1 MHQKLYD
8 LTMLDA
14 IPSQEKEVR
23 DYMTQHLEKVAEVTY
38 DNLGSVIAKQGSKG
52 PKVMVAGHMDEV
64 GFIVT
69 TITDEGYIKFT
80 PAGGWWS
87 QVMLAQTFQI
97 TLSPSEKILGTI
109 GAKAPHILTD
119 EERKKPVDMKDMFL
133 DIGVANK
140 EEAIKRGVKPGQ
152 MMTPFIKTV
161 ALANPKYLLGKA
173 FDNRV
178 GCAAVIDVLTHFAK
192 QTLNVELYGVGT
204 VQEEVGLR
212 GAQTSAYA
220 ISPDIGIAVD
230 TTISYDFPGGSK
242 ETELGKG
249 PAIMIRDSSM
259 IGHKGLRDF
268 VLKLAEKE
276 KIPVQLTSLLRGG
289 TDGGQMHLA
298 KTGAP
303 TIALCL
309 PVRYL
314 HTHTSM
320 IHQDDYD
327 HLVKLIIAIV
337 QALDEKTVQSITY
350 A

>member
-1 MHQKLYD
+1 
-8 LTMLDA
+8 
-14 IPSQEKEVR
+14 
-23 DYMTQHLEKVAEVTY
+23 
-38 DNLGSVIAKQGSKG
+38 
-52 PKVMVAGHMDEV
+52 
-64 GFIVT
+64 
-69 TITDEGYIKFT
+69 
-80 PAGGWWS
+80 
-87 QVMLAQTFQI
+87 MLAQTFQI

-119 EERKKPVDMKDMFL
+119 EERKKPVEMKDMFL